1 MSTTAIFLVL
11 SAAVVHAG
19 WNVFAHAVSRIGLP
33 FLWWGAV
40 LSTVLWAGIVPL
52 TGGLGTDF
60 SSFAFGVGVSAALHV
75 AYLLVLQKGYRV
87 AELSTV
93 YARARGSGPII
104 SVVVA
109 IAVLGERPD
118 PTALVGVALVLAG
131 VLTIGAPDRRR
142 TEAEG
147 APRLRLWMEPGFIF
161 GVLTGAAIA
170 AYTVWD
176 ANSVRNW
183 HFSPVAFMVACTL
196 VEIPLFSLALR
207 RRGRELLPA
216 LRAHWPPLLAFGVL
230 SPLSYILVLVAVTLA
245 PLGWLRRRG
254 RSASYS

>member
-52 TGGLGTDF
+52 TGGLGTDL

-93 YARARGSGPII
+93 YATARGSGPII

-131 VLTIGAPDRRR
+131 
-142 TEAEG
+142 
-147 APRLRLWMEPGFIF
+147 
-161 GVLTGAAIA
+161 
-170 AYTVWD
+170 
-176 ANSVRNW
+176 
-183 HFSPVAFMVACTL
+183 C
-196 VEIPLFSLALR
+196 
-207 RRGRELLPA
+207 
-216 LRAHWPPLLAFGVL
+216 
-230 SPLSYILVLVAVTLA
+230 
-245 PLGWLRRRG
+245 
-254 RSASYS
+254 